1 MTKPMC
7 VCVCMCLPSSSSP
20 SLPMSA
26 STLSFLSSSFSS
38 PSLLLII
45 LLSCRH
51 TFFCRR
57 RRRLVEQNTHSKKR
71 LTSPLRQT
79 PSGEMKE
86 EGRSCRTHY
95 SDLPL
100 FFAFWRATITQR
112 VSVQTT
118 DCVNNQ
124 PSPATKCECRLAS
137 AIGRRQFSNVEEK
150 KGEEIA

>member
-7 VCVCMCLPSSSSP
+7 VCVFTVIIIPIIAIVSINTVLSV
-20 SLPMSA
+20 LQFFL
-26 STLSFLSSSFSS
+26 TLLTSYYFTLLQAHIFLSSSSS
-38 PSLLLII
+38 S
-45 LLSCRH
+45 SRAKH
-51 TFFCRR
+51 T
-57 RRRLVEQNTHSKKR
+57 QQKR

-95 SDLPL
+95 SGLPL

-124 PSPATKCECRLAS
+124 PSPATKCECRLAN